1 MEYMRHLDPE
11 RLAAIGDSEPTADEA
26 AHLADCAI
34 CERERLALRELIALS
49 RSEGV
54 APLQAPLTNW
64 ESLSARLREEGILRP
79 AATALS
85 LVPDDAASRR
95 APVRFAGAESEVRAR
110 GRSRASRTWLR
121 AAAAVL
127 LAGGSMA
134 MGRATAGVPFPLGSA
149 RAGQGSTAHVTGG
162 ANSALDAS
170 LAGNVVAGADSIMS
184 IEDALAMMRRA
195 ESEYRLAAAY
205 IAASDTSSPGSS
217 AGADRYR
224 ARLAALDRVSDAALA
239 AVNEAPADPI
249 VNQYLISTR
258 AARAVTLQQLNSSLP
273 PGMSLTS
280 Y

>member
-11 RLAAIGDSEPTADEA
+11 RLAAIGDGEPTAEEA
-26 AHLADCAI
+26 THLADCAR

-54 APLQAPLTNW
+54 APLQAPLTDW
-64 ESLSARLREEGILRP
+64 DSLAARLRDEGILRP
-79 AATALS
+79 TAATLA
-85 LVPDDAASRR
+85 LVPADAAPAS
-95 APVRFAGAESEVRAR
+95 APVRAAPRAGGGVHGRGAR
-110 GRSRASRTWLR
+110 RHWLR
-121 AAAAVL
+121 AAAAVVL
-127 LAGGSMA
+127 AAGGMA
-134 MGRATAGVPFPLGSA
+134 VGRATADVPLSSGSA
-149 RAGQGSTAHVTGG
+149 SG
-162 ANSALDAS
+162 AIP
-170 LAGNVVAGADSIMS
+170 GVVGPAGATLASGLVGGDSIMS
-184 IEDALAMMRRA
+184 MEDALAMMRRA

-205 IAASDTSSPGSS
+205 IAASDTTG
-217 AGADRYR
+217 AGGAAGLDRYR

-258 AARAVTLQQLNSSLP
+258 AARAVTLQQLESSLP

>member
-11 RLAAIGDSEPTADEA
+11 RLAAIGDSEPTVEEA
-26 AHLADCAI
+26 AHLAECAQ

-64 ESLSARLREEGILRP
+64 ESLSARLRDEGILRP
-79 AATALS
+79 AAGTLS
-85 LVPDDAASRR
+85 LVPGDAASRR
-95 APVRFAGAESEVRAR
+95 TPARFAGAESDIGAR
-110 GRSRASRTWLR
+110 GRSHARRTWMR
-121 AAAAVL
+121 AAAAII
-127 LAGGSMA
+127 LAGGGMA
-134 MGRATAGVPFPLGSA
+134 MGRATADVSLSPAAVAGARGGS
-149 RAGQGSTAHVTGG
+149 AHVTGG
-162 ANSALDAS
+162 ANSVPGAS
-170 LAGNVVAGADSIMS
+170 LAANVATGADSIMS
-184 IEDALAMMRRA
+184 MEDALAMMRRA

-205 IAASDTSSPGSS
+205 IAAADTGGDSDA
-217 AGADRYR
+217 AGVDRYR

-239 AVNEAPADPI
+239 AVNEAPADPV

>member
-11 RLAAIGDSEPTADEA
+11 RLAAIGDSEPTVDEA

-64 ESLSARLREEGILRP
+64 ESLSARLRDEGILRP
-79 AATALS
+79 AAATLS
-85 LVPDDAASRR
+85 LVPGGGPSRHT
-95 APVRFAGAESEVRAR
+95 PVRFAGEEGEIHAGGRGGAR
-110 GRSRASRTWLR
+110 RTWLR
-121 AAAAVL
+121 AAAAIL
-127 LAGGSMA
+127 LAGGGMA
-134 MGRATAGVPFPLGSA
+134 MGRATAGVPLPLTAAALARDGS
-149 RAGQGSTAHVTGG
+149 HITGG
-162 ANSALDAS
+162 ANSVPGAS
-170 LAGNVVAGADSIMS
+170 LAANAATGTDSIMS
-184 IEDALAMMRRA
+184 MEDALAMMRRA

-205 IAASDTSSPGSS
+205 IAAGDTSGESNATGV
-217 AGADRYR
+217 DLYR

>member
-1 MEYMRHLDPE
+1 MEFMRHLDPE
-11 RLAAIGDSEPTADEA
+11 RLAAIGDSEPTAEEA
-26 AHLADCAI
+26 EHLAECTH

-64 ESLSARLREEGILRP
+64 ETLSARLRDEGLLRP
-79 AATALS
+79 AGASLS
-85 LVPDDAASRR
+85 LVQGDAAPAA
-95 APVRFAGAESEVRAR
+95 APVTLAAYGGRAR
-110 GRSRASRTWLR
+110 SDGGRGLNRSWLR

-127 LAGGSMA
+127 IAAGGLA
-134 MGRATAGVPFPLGSA
+134 MGRATANVSFSPASSGDLEA
-149 RAGQGSTAHVTGG
+149 RGELAG
-162 ANSALDAS
+162 AS
-170 LAGNVVAGADSIMS
+170 LASGMVGADSIMS
-184 IEDALAMMRRA
+184 IEDALSMMRRA

-205 IAASDTSSPGSS
+205 IAASDTTGST
-217 AGADRYR
+217 GAVGVDRYR

-258 AARAVTLQQLNSSLP
+258 AARAATLQQLESSLP

>member
-11 RLAAIGDSEPTADEA
+11 RLAAIGDSEPTAEEA

-64 ESLSARLREEGILRP
+64 ESLSARLRDEGIIRP
-79 AATALS
+79 AATTLS
-85 LVPDDAASRR
+85 LVPGDDASRR
-95 APVRFAGAESEVRAR
+95 TPVRFAGVDGEVRAR
-110 GRSRASRTWLR
+110 GRSRASRAWLR
-121 AAAAVL
+121 AAAAVV

-134 MGRATAGVPFPLGSA
+134 MGRATANVRLPLTAMGA
-149 RAGQGSTAHVTGG
+149 EQDGAAHVTGG
-162 ANSALDAS
+162 ANSAPGAS
-170 LAGNVVAGADSIMS
+170 LAANVATGADSIMS

-205 IAASDTSSPGSS
+205 IAASDTSAPSS
-217 AGADRYR
+217 ESGVNRYR

>member
-11 RLAAIGDSEPTADEA
+11 RLAAIGDSEPTVEEA
-26 AHLADCAI
+26 AHLAECAH

-64 ESLSARLREEGILRP
+64 ESLSARLRDEGILRP
-79 AATALS
+79 AAATLS
-85 LVPDDAASRR
+85 LVPGGGPSRR
-95 APVRFAGAESEVRAR
+95 TPVRFTGEESEIRTD
-110 GRSRASRTWLR
+110 GWSRASRTWLR
-121 AAAAVL
+121 AAAAII
-127 LAGGSMA
+127 LAGGGMA
-134 MGRATAGVPFPLGSA
+134 MGRATAGVPLPLTTASGA
-149 RAGQGSTAHVTGG
+149 QGGNAHVTGG
-162 ANSALDAS
+162 ANSVPGAS
-170 LAGNVVAGADSIMS
+170 LAANVAGTDSIMS
-184 IEDALAMMRRA
+184 MEDALAMMRRA

-205 IAASDTSSPGSS
+205 IAASDTS
-217 AGADRYR
+217 GASDATGVDLYR

-239 AVNEAPADPI
+239 AVNEAPADPV

>member
-11 RLAAIGDSEPTADEA
+11 RLAAIGDGEPTPEEA
-26 AHLADCAI
+26 AHLADCAL

-54 APLQAPLTNW
+54 TPLQAPLTDW
-64 ESLSARLREEGILRP
+64 GSLSERLREEGILRT
-79 AATALS
+79 AAPALS
-85 LVPDDAASRR
+85 LVPGDEGSRR
-95 APVRFAGAESEVRAR
+95 TSMPFAGAHGYLPYR
-110 GRSRASRTWLR
+110 GRSRASRGWLR
-121 AAAAVL
+121 AAAAVV
-127 LAGGSMA
+127 LAVGGMA
-134 MGRATAGVPFPLGSA
+134 MGRATANVPLPLTTSSGE
-149 RAGQGSTAHVTGG
+149 QGDADHVTGG
-162 ANSALDAS
+162 ANFAAGAS
-170 LAGNVVAGADSIMS
+170 LVANPSGGADSIMS

-205 IAASDTSSPGSS
+205 IAASDTSGESDTSGV
-217 AGADRYR
+217 DRYR

-239 AVNEAPADPI
+239 AVNQAPADPI

>member
-1 MEYMRHLDPE
+1 MRHLDPE
-11 RLAAIGDSEPTADEA
+11 RLAAIGDSEPTAEEA
-26 AHLADCAI
+26 THLTDCAQ

-64 ESLSARLREEGILRP
+64 ESLSARLRDEGILRP
-79 AATALS
+79 AAAALA
-85 LVPDDAASRR
+85 LVPGEDASRR
-95 APVRFAGAESEVRAR
+95 TPARFAGAGTEVRT
-110 GRSRASRTWLR
+110 GGLSRASRGWLR
-121 AAAAVL
+121 AAAAVV
-127 LAGGSMA
+127 LAGGGLA
-134 MGRATAGVPFPLGSA
+134 MGRATAGIPFPLTAAEAEPGSA
-149 RAGQGSTAHVTGG
+149 AHVTSG
-162 ANSALDAS
+162 ANSAPEAS
-170 LAGNVVAGADSIMS
+170 LASNVAAGADSIMS
-184 IEDALAMMRRA
+184 VEGALAMMRRA

-205 IAASDTSSPGSS
+205 IAASDTSSPIGVN
-217 AGADRYR
+217 GADRYR